1 VRATRR
7 MAMLGSLL
15 SLALAAP
22 ACSSSGRGGASPVVA
37 RAVTPDGSPDG
48 AAGAAAPAA
57 LPLPDDLE
65 PASAAD
71 DGPGARP
78 DAGTVTIKL
87 LADARRQAHVT
98 WGRKDL
104 GVAPLEIVRPR
115 GSAPLDLTVQAP
127 GYLPLHTRVFTD
139 RDDTL
144 SLRLY
149 SERDAIALPGYSPAP
164 APTPS
169 SSTKTRRQF

>member
-1 VRATRR
+1 LIRRASVGL
-7 MAMLGSLL
+7 AVALG
-15 SLALAAP
+15 AA
-22 ACSSSGRGGASPVVA
+22 ACSGRGGGAGAPRPAPAPVA
-37 RAVTPDGSPDG
+37 AVPP
-48 AAGAAAPAA
+48 AAGPAVLA
-57 LPLPDDLE
+57 LPDDLQ
-65 PASAAD
+65 PAPAD
-71 DGPGARP
+71 DRP

-87 LADARRQAHVT
+87 VADPRRQARVS

-127 GYLPLHTRVFTD
+127 ECLPLHTRVFTD

-149 SERDAIALPGYSPAP
+149 TERDAIGLPGYSPPPPP
-164 APTPS
+164 APS
-169 SSTKTRRQF
+169 SPTKTRRQF

>member
-1 VRATRR
+1 VRAADGT
-7 MAMLGSLL
+7 AVLGALL
-15 SLALAAP
+15 ALALAAP
-22 ACSSSGRGGASPVVA
+22 ACSSSGRGGASPV
-37 RAVTPDGSPDG
+37 AVPAADVDGPP
-48 AAGAAAPAA
+48 AGPPAAAAPAA
-57 LPLPDDLE
+57 VPLPDDLE
-65 PASAAD
+65 PAPAANV
-71 DGPGARP
+71 DGGP

-87 LADARRQAHVT
+87 LADARRQARVT

-127 GYLPLHTRVFTD
+127 GCLPLHTRVFTD

-149 SERDAIALPGYSPAP
+149 TERDAIALPGYSPEA

-169 SSTKTRRQF
+169 SPTKTRRQN

>member
-1 VRATRR
+1 VKAAWTLL
-7 MAMLGSLL
+7 ACL
-15 SLALAAP
+15 SLAACARREVAP
-22 ACSSSGRGGASPVVA
+22 SPEPPPPEPVDA
-37 RAVTPDGSPDG
+37 
-48 AAGAAAPAA
+48 AAAPPPAPAA
-57 LPLPDDLE
+57 SSFDDLE
-65 PASAAD
+65 PAAAAD
-71 DGPGARP
+71 RG

-87 LADARRQAHVT
+87 LAEVRRQARVY

-115 GSAPLDLTVQAP
+115 GSAPLDLTVLAP

-149 SERDAIALPGYSPAP
+149 TDREAAGLPGFTPEAAAAAPATTPPPTGTKAP
-164 APTPS
+164 APT
-169 SSTKTRRQF
+169 KTQGKI